1 VSVLSFGLSFFG
13 GGCVVV
19 VSVVSVVDV
28 VAVSVGGAVSL
39 LVVVVVVFVGGGR
52 RLVVRGG
59 GWVVVD
65 GAGYHC
71 ACGAGAGVVVAGRGG
86 AGMPLA
92 IAPGCCGGI
101 TPPAGPPGIFGTGVV
116 VGSVPKLPVV
126 SVFVAVATGGCTS
139 PGALIVDVAL
149 LVCPSWITSYCC

>member
-28 VAVSVGGAVSL
+28 VAVSVGGVVSL
-39 LVVVVVVFVGGGR
+39 LVVVVVVFGGGGGR

-59 GWVVVD
+59 GCVVD

-71 ACGAGAGVVVAGRGG
+71 ACAGVVVAGCGG
-86 AGMPLA
+86 AGMPLV

-101 TPPAGPPGIFGTGVV
+101 TPPAGPPGIFATGVV